1 MYSSELLYLSLTQ
14 FDPELDLFKL
24 RSPSLSIGFRL
35 LPIYASSLVAV
46 LLNISLG
53 AY

>member
-1 MYSSELLYLSLTQ
+1 MYSSELLYSLIQ

-46 LLNISLG
+46 LLNIGLG